1 MDCITYNY
9 EFLSIVTGIESLRMH
24 SAYLWLKDT
33 YIWVVD
39 FILASVLGV
48 GLYLFLGGRFWCRLF
63 CPLAALMHV
72 YTKFSKFRI
81 FSDKEKCISCNICTR
96 VCHQGIDVMN
106 FTNKG
111 TPMND
116 VQCVGCSACITECPT
131 KVLSFGTL
139 KSNQENQD
147 K

>member
-1 MDCITYNY
+1 
-9 EFLSIVTGIESLRMH
+9 
-24 SAYLWLKDT
+24 
-33 YIWVVD
+33 
-39 FILASVLGV
+39 
-48 GLYLFLGGRFWCRLF
+48 
-63 CPLAALMHV
+63 MHV

-81 FSDKEKCISCNICTR
+81 FSDKEKCISCNICTK

-106 FTNKG
+106 FANKG

-139 KSNQENQD
+139 KSTQEHQD

>member
-1 MDCITYNY
+1 MN
-9 EFLSIVTGIESLRMH
+9 FLSIVTGIESLRMH
-24 SAYLWLKDT
+24 NAYQWLKYT

-39 FILASVLGV
+39 FALASVLGI

-106 FTNKG
+106 FANKG

-139 KSNQENQD
+139 KSTQENKD